1 MEINYK
7 DLIDL
12 GFKRIEC
19 KDEIF
24 FNKYGFKYFFL
35 SYNNGSIGFN
45 WGAIT
50 REVAMY
56 INNIYYKNVNLEE
69 LKKIIN
75 LLESKKVYEDFIMA

>member
-35 SYNNGSIGFN
+35 SYNKGPIGFN
-45 WGAIT
+45 WSSTT
-50 REVAMY
+50 RKTAMY
-56 INNIYYKNVNLEE
+56 INNRYYKDVKLEE
-69 LKKIIN
+69 VKKIIP
-75 LLESKKVYEDFIMA
+75 LLKK